1 MRDDKDKLSS
11 SVGVSVD
18 ERLGNVL
25 SAGLLEAET
34 DECVDAE
41 VIAGLVD
48 GALPADNEERD
59 KVMKHL
65 SSCDTCY
72 EIYMLTAGL
81 LAEEERK
88 EEKSNIIWLRLKPL
102 ALAATILIA
111 VVAMYLFFK
120 VDEIPK
126 TAEQLVK
133 MPEPKKEA
141 LYRQPAPAAPEDKK
155 AAVKDEEAARTDS
168 DSAPPPD
175 AFFEEKVKDKVE
187 AKSLKKGGKGSYE
200 EEGEKRLRAV
210 QPKKGGPKLEKKK
223 IAPGTVPVEEKFD
236 ISGERRGEREERE
249 TKITATK
256 VYGPKR
262 KTTRATA
269 TTSKPPEVARV
280 NIIKQPLGFDSGFYR
295 LYHLKDRLLAYKSDI
310 PGNELTLLFKE
321 TFELTEQLKETF
333 KRLRKEAVKTGDF
346 KPMETLTQGASAVPL
361 VTLVKGEETV
371 YIYPNM
377 GYFLS
382 KSIPGSTEYRFFS
395 LAATG
400 WCDADGVC
408 YSYGLGRAGIG
419 PKSSL
424 KKIEPVGKRD
434 RIIDPQERKK
444 RLAKW
449 ETLYSELKG
458 IYREIAFHTI
468 NHLKTFKE

>member
-1 MRDDKDKLSS
+1 MMVKPMKDDKSKLPS
-11 SVGVSVD
+11 SVGASVD

-41 VIAGLVD
+41 VIASLVD
-48 GALPADNEERD
+48 GALPADNQERD

-72 EIYMLTAGL
+72 EIYKLTADL

-88 EEKSNIIWLRLKPL
+88 EEKSNIIRLRFKPL

-133 MPEPKKEA
+133 MSEPKKEA
-141 LYRQPAPAAPEDKK
+141 YYRQPAPAAPGEKK
-155 AAVKDEEAARTDS
+155 
-168 DSAPPPD
+168 SAPPP
-175 AFFEEKVKDKVE
+175 AVISEEKVKDNVE
-187 AKSLKKGGKGSYE
+187 AKALEKGGKGSYE
-200 EEGEKRLRAV
+200 AEGEKRLRAV
-210 QPKKGGPKLEKKK
+210 QPKKGGPKLEKEKTV
-223 IAPGTVPVEEKFD
+223 PVTVPVEEKVD
-236 ISGERRGEREERE
+236 IPGERREERAEKE
-249 TKITATK
+249 TKTIGRK

-262 KTTRATA
+262 KPTRVTETA
-269 TTSKPPEVARV
+269 SKPPEVASV
-280 NIIKQPLGFDSGFYR
+280 NIIKQPLGFDSGSYR
-295 LYHLKDRLLAYKSDI
+295 LYHLRDRFLAYKSHI
-310 PGNELTLLFKE
+310 PANELTLLFRE
-321 TFELTEQLKETF
+321 TFKLTGQLKETF

-346 KPMETLTQGASAVPL
+346 KPMENMAQRAAAAPM
-361 VTLVKGEETV
+361 VTLVKGEDTV

-382 KSIPGSTEYRFFS
+382 KSIPGSAEYRFFS
-395 LAATG
+395 LAAAG
-400 WCDADGVC
+400 WCDTDGVC
-408 YSYGLGRAGIG
+408 YSYGPGRAGIG

-424 KKIEPVGKRD
+424 KERDTREKKIEAAGQRD
-434 RIIDPQERKK
+434 KIIDPQEKKK

-449 ETLYSELKG
+449 ETLYPGLKG

>member
-1 MRDDKDKLSS
+1 MKDDKDKLSS
-11 SVGVSVD
+11 SVGASVD

-88 EEKSNIIWLRLKPL
+88 EEKSNIIRLRFKPL

-120 VDEIPK
+120 VDKIPR

-133 MPEPKKEA
+133 MSEPKKEA
-141 LYRQPAPAAPEDKK
+141 LYRQPAPAGPKEKK
-155 AAVKDEEAARTDS
+155 IASPPAAIS
-168 DSAPPPD
+168 
-175 AFFEEKVKDKVE
+175 EEKAKDKVE
-187 AKSLKKGGKGSYE
+187 IKALEKGGKGSHE
-200 EEGEKRLRAV
+200 AEGEKRLRAV

-223 IAPGTVPVEEKFD
+223 IAPGTVLVEGKVD
-236 ISGERRGEREERE
+236 ISGERRREREKRE
-249 TKITATK
+249 TKITGTQ

-262 KTTRATA
+262 KPTRVTE

-280 NIIKQPLGFDSGFYR
+280 NIIKQRFGFDSGFYR
-295 LYHLKDRLLAYKSDI
+295 LYHLKDRLLAYKSHI
-310 PGNELTLLFKE
+310 PANELTLLFRE
-321 TFELTEQLKETF
+321 TFELTEQLKKTF

-346 KPMETLTQGASAVPL
+346 KPMEILVREAAATPM

-395 LAATG
+395 LASAG
-400 WCDADGVC
+400 WCDVDGVC
-408 YSYGLGRAGIG
+408 YSYGPGQAGIG

-424 KKIEPVGKRD
+424 NKKAVREEKKRIEPAGKRD
-434 RIIDPQERKK
+434 KIIAPQERKK
-444 RLAKW
+444 RLEKW
-449 ETLYSELKG
+449 ETLYPELKG
-458 IYREIAFHTI
+458 IYREIASHTI